1 MIHRNLRDIL
11 RKHNKRIFILCIK
24 SLCCA
29 DGSGLPRFSLWW
41 LFPSHPNFASYDLV
55 NLVHL
60 PLLDMFSDESQCLW
74 RFCCIIPRDFVRAD
88 FWVNCLRQLA
98 SFLLCVSADWLH
110 TSKQARKAPK
120 LTGKLLLGRDCAF
133 STQFCTQKKTIR
145 RLIFWVAKAGKI
157 GRIQQWHC
165 VKSALLLSQGNLSKI
180 IRSKFG
186 KWPSWGNCILQP
198 GSACNHTKLFR
209 GSYSKCTAP
218 PPAANVNNGRN
229 WKSRIGF

>member
-74 RFCCIIPRDFVRAD
+74 RFCCIRPRDFVRAD

-120 LTGKLLLGRDCAF
+120 LTGKLLQGR
-133 STQFCTQKKTIR
+133 SKHTHTHTR
-145 RLIFWVAKAGKI
+145 RSQRWRG
-157 GRIQQWHC
+157 
-165 VKSALLLSQGNLSKI
+165 VKSIQFFVKEICSNQASGQNLEND
-180 IRSKFG
+180 
-186 KWPSWGNCILQP
+186 PWGNCILRLP
-198 GSACNHTKLFR
+198 GSGCNHTKLFR
-209 GSYSKCTAP
+209 ARYSNCTDAKCQ
-218 PPAANVNNGRN
+218 
-229 WKSRIGF
+229 

>member
-74 RFCCIIPRDFVRAD
+74 RFCCIRPRDFVRAD

-120 LTGKLLLGRDCAF
+120 LTGKLLQGRSKHTNTHIHTHTHKSKQAGPQGPKEEP
-133 STQFCTQKKTIR
+133 TLAWREIYPIFC
-145 RLIFWVAKAGKI
+145 
-157 GRIQQWHC
+157 
-165 VKSALLLSQGNLSKI
+165 QGNLLKSSK
-180 IRSKFG
+180 RAKFG
-186 KWPSWGNCILQP
+186 KWSVG
-198 GSACNHTKLFR
+198 KLYITAA
-209 GSYSKCTAP
+209 GIGVQSYKT
-218 PPAANVNNGRN
+218 
-229 WKSRIGF
+229 F

>member
-74 RFCCIIPRDFVRAD
+74 RFCCIRPRDFVRAD

-120 LTGKLLLGRDCAF
+120 LTGKLPPGRSQPPWQA
-133 STQFCTQKKTIR
+133 
-145 RLIFWVAKAGKI
+145 
-157 GRIQQWHC
+157 
-165 VKSALLLSQGNLSKI
+165 VKSVQFFVSG
-180 IRSKFG
+180 KFG
-186 KWPSWGNCILQP
+186 QNLQNDPWGNCILRP
-198 GSACNHTKLFR
+198 CNHTKLFR
-209 GSYSKCTAP
+209 GSYSNCTNAKCQ
-218 PPAANVNNGRN
+218 
-229 WKSRIGF
+229 

>member
-74 RFCCIIPRDFVRAD
+74 RFCCIRPRDFVRAD

-120 LTGKLLLGRDCAF
+120 LTGKLLQGRDCALSMQF
-133 STQFCTQKKTIR
+133 STQKKNQFVVWYSEPR
-145 RLIFWVAKAGKI
+145 K
-157 GRIQQWHC
+157 
-165 VKSALLLSQGNLSKI
+165 
-180 IRSKFG
+180 
-186 KWPSWGNCILQP
+186 KWENRQ
-198 GSACNHTKLFR
+198 
-209 GSYSKCTAP
+209 
-218 PPAANVNNGRN
+218 
-229 WKSRIGF
+229 